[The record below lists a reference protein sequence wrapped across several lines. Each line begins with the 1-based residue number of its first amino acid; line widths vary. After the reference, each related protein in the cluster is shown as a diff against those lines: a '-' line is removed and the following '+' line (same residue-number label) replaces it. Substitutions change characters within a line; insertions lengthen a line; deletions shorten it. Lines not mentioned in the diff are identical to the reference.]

1 MRKIEWLVIHCSASP
16 RDTTTLE
23 DIDRWH
29 RAQGWDGCGYHRVIQ
44 GDGTVRQ
51 GRHDQKV
58 GSHAQGFNAHSL
70 GICLTGNFDKDVLQ
84 EEDDQFKALV
94 QVCAV
99 LCKRHGI
106 PPERIIG
113 HRDTYKLLRKKVAKS
128 CPGNTAYA
136 LLPRLRE
143 LVAAYLD

>member
-1 MRKIEWLVIHCSASP
+1 MRRIEWLVVHCSASD
-16 RDTTTLE
+16 RHKTTVE
-23 DIDRWH
+23 DIERWH
-29 RAQGWDGCGYHRVIQ
+29 EARGFDGIGYHRIIL

-58 GSHAQGFNAHSL
+58 GAHAQGFNSHSL

-84 EEDDQFKALV
+84 EEDAQFRALV

-136 LLPRLRE
+136 LMPRLRE
-143 LVAAYLD
+143 LVTSYLD